1 MRIRINK
8 GNAANMPD
16 DQGSSNR
23 SEEDSSRPGLL
34 SGLRNL
40 LFGGDKE
47 PSLREQIEEVIDE
60 AEEEGDDRRGSNIV
74 GDLSPIER
82 KMLRNLLHFGEQTVD
97 DVAVPRGEIIA
108 IPETATFEDV
118 LAIFADAG
126 HSRLPVYRENL
137 DEVIGMI
144 HVKDVFAV
152 LAEKRPPPPMLD
164 LLRQPLYVPQSMGVL
179 DLLAEMRAKRTHLA
193 IVIDEYSG
201 TEGLLTIEDLVEE
214 IVGEIEDEHDD
225 EPEPLIVAGEG
236 GCWEVDA
243 RAELDDLGEAVDARL
258 GEIEEDVDTLGGLAA
273 VLAGHVPQ
281 VGEVLVH
288 PSGWRIE
295 VTDAD
300 ERRVHHLRLH
310 PPIEVDLEA
319 PSERREGF

>member
-1 MRIRINK
+1 MRTSFNRETQTT
-8 GNAANMPD
+8 MPD

-23 SEEDSSRPGLL
+23 SEEDSSRSGLL
-34 SGLRNL
+34 SGLKAL

-60 AEEEGDDRRGSNIV
+60 AEEEGQDRRGSSVV

-108 IPETATFEDV
+108 IPESAS
-118 LAIFADAG
+118 FAEIVALFAEAG
-126 HSRLPVYRENL
+126 HSRLPVYRESL

-152 LAEKRPPPPMLD
+152 LAEQRAPPPLLD
-164 LLRQPLYVPQSMGVL
+164 LIRQPLYVPQSMGVL
-179 DLLAEMRAKRTHLA
+179 DLLADMRAQRTHLA

-201 TEGLLTIEDLVEE
+201 TEGLVTIEDLVEE

-225 EPEPLIVAGEG
+225 EPVLLFTLGDN
-236 GCWEVDA
+236 GCWDADA
-243 RAELDDLGEAVDARL
+243 RAELDDIGEAIDPRL
-258 GEIEEDVDTLGGLAA
+258 AEVEEDVDTLGGLSA
-273 VLAGHVPQ
+273 VLAGHVPE
-281 VGEVLVH
+281 VGEILLH

-295 VTDAD
+295 VTEAD
-300 ERRVHHLRLH
+300 ERRVHRLRLH
-310 PPIEVDLEA
+310 PPVVVELEA
-319 PSERREGF
+319 PSETGD

>member
-1 MRIRINK
+1 
-8 GNAANMPD
+8 MPD

-23 SEEDSSRPGLL
+23 SEEDSSRSGLL
-34 SGLRNL
+34 SGLKNL

-97 DVAVPRGEIIA
+97 DVAVPRADIIA
-108 IPETATFEDV
+108 IPESAP
-118 LAIFADAG
+118 FAEVVALFAEAG

-137 DEVIGMI
+137 DEVVGMI

-152 LAEKRPPPPMLD
+152 LAEGRPPPPLLD

-225 EPEPLIVAGEG
+225 EPEPLIVAGED
-236 GCWEVDA
+236 GCWDADA
-243 RAELDDLGEAVDARL
+243 RAELDDVGEVVDPRL
-258 GEIEEDVDTLGGLAA
+258 ADVDEDVDTLGGLAA
-273 VLAGHVPQ
+273 VLAGHVPE
-281 VGEVLVH
+281 VGEILLH
-288 PSGWRIE
+288 PSGWRLEVIE
-295 VTDAD
+295 AD
-300 ERRVHHLRLH
+300 ERRVHRLRLH
-310 PPIEVDLEA
+310 PPVEIDLEA
-319 PSERREGF
+319 PSERSEEF